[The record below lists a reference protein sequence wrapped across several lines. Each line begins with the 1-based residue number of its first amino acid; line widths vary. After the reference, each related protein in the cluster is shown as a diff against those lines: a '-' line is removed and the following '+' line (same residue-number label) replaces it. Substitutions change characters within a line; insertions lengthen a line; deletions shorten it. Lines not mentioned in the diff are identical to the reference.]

1 MEIRSAWCA
10 CPVDEQDD
18 RRPSVT
24 QRHRETWHIVNRW
37 ALTAV
42 SRSPNHP
49 QGGFESSRSLVNSR
63 VRTEAVDRRYL
74 SPEAAMKQSPRV
86 MDHESI
92 ASEDQPLSICPFE
105 RPIIGIKQCTPDIV
119 PRRGSNIEKTRQ
131 KSQKFA
137 VPNRGTMN
145 E

>member
-1 MEIRSAWCA
+1 MGIRSAWCA
-10 CPVDEQDD
+10 CPIDEQDD
-18 RRPSVT
+18 RKPSVQ
-24 QRHRETWHIVNRW
+24 QRHREAWHIINRW
-37 ALTAV
+37 ALIVV

-49 QGGFESSRSLVNSR
+49 QGGSESSSLVNSR
-63 VRTEAVDRRYL
+63 VRAGAVDPRYL
-74 SPEAAMKQSPRV
+74 SPEAAMKQSPWM

-105 RPIIGIKQCTPDIV
+105 RPSIGIKQCTPDRV

-131 KSQKFA
+131 KSYKFA
-137 VPNRGTMN
+137 VPSRGTMN